1 MSNIFLKIH
10 TYLKRKN
17 SKSEKK
23 KQFLIFFILASFNI
37 NSYSQNNDTYHTFSS
52 VICEYSIPQS
62 RSGLSVTSFYVTPS
76 IKIERWEKN
85 AQIILNIKQEQGT
98 SSNPN
103 PSYIHSYNFMGTK
116 YGNQAL
122 GIEPFEPIRASGIT
136 YEVLVTYGSQ
146 SWGWKKVDGYGNSF
160 GQIDKNAKA
169 SEVMVNVRVVG
180 IQSFSGTNL
189 IENKIRELLKPKDGN
204 TNSNSGSSG
213 NPMYGT
219 SSNQSNNSNSNSS
232 SSSTNKNQISGGLSN
247 KSSSNNNNT
256 TNSINQNNTNN
267 SIPKTNP
274 IPEKI
279 PDSYTGNPL
288 HYNNPNISSG
298 STALDDFSKG
308 LQQGAEIVNL
318 VSGIVDLFAPT
329 PAQLQKRAAAE
340 AAEAAA
346 IAEATKR
353 AEIAAELR
361 AEKARLIAARKI
373 FVSKLPN
380 GKTPLSYQEKEA
392 KEVYFFT
399 YSYQTTA
406 LEEAAPLIFISNV
419 FTVVKYGDGT
429 WPFKSNLINNIAKTN
444 KGLDLILSDYYISK
458 TIAEEQQQLFVRA
471 ANSYNFS
478 VQPITYI
485 SKITTANSDSNTDFW
500 GNPTKGGTKQSPNT
514 TEKKSATTTPK
525 AKFDYWGNPIKE

>member
-298 STALDDFSKG
+298 STALDDFSKV

-485 SKITTANSDSNTDFW
+485 SKITTGNSDSNTDFW

-525 AKFDYWGNPIKE
+525 AKFDYWGNPIKN

>member
-1 MSNIFLKIH
+1 MINIFLKIH
-10 TYLKRKN
+10 TYIIIKISN
-17 SKSEKK
+17 SKRK
-23 KQFLIFFILASFNI
+23 KQFTKLIILAFLSL
-37 NSYSQNNDTYHTFSS
+37 NSYCQNNDTYRTFSTI
-52 VICEYSIPQS
+52 ICNYNLPLT
-62 RSGLSVTSFYVTPS
+62 RSGLSVTGFYVTPN
-76 IKIERWEKN
+76 IRIERWEKN
-85 AQIILNIKQEQGT
+85 AQIILNIKQVQGT
-98 SSNPN
+98 SSNPDPN
-103 PSYIHSYNFMGTK
+103 YMHSYNFMGK
-116 YGNQAL
+116 QYSNQDV
-122 GIEPFEPIRASGIT
+122 GIEAFESIRAELVT
-136 YEVLVTYGSQ
+136 FEVLVTYGSQ
-146 SWGWKKVDGYGNSF
+146 SWGWKKVDGIGNSF
-160 GQIDKNAKA
+160 GPIDKNAKA
-169 SEVMVNVRVVG
+169 SEVMVNVR
-180 IQSFSGTNL
+180 IANLSFKGTNL
-189 IENKIRELLKPKDGN
+189 IENKIREKNKPKDGN

-419 FTVVKYGDGT
+419 FTVAKYGDGT

-444 KGLDLILSDYYISK
+444 KGLNLILSDYYISK

-471 ANSYNFS
+471 ASSYNFS
-478 VQPITYI
+478 VQSITYI

-500 GNPTKGGTKQSPNT
+500 GNPTKGGTKQAANT

-525 AKFDYWGNPIKE
+525 AKFDYWGNPIKD